1 MTPKERITLAFQNKK
16 PDRVPVS
23 PELWDVIPI
32 KVSGRPFYEFS
43 ATSFG
48 KFPLWK
54 AQLEAYKFFECE
66 AWIPVEP
73 GPSERQKSMV
83 SANSY
88 FINPDLIQT
97 DIIYKTSKGNLKEV
111 KHSVFDYDM
120 WSLKRPIEN
129 LFTDMPKYEEYF
141 FDDPS
146 NLDYETINEAYKETG
161 NYGICEGIV
170 GNTFFEFLTLA
181 REGGAVQVIFDLND
195 NPQFFKPIMER
206 YVDYLSEIAESI
218 IKNTKVDGIFLNCGS
233 SVLTVISPEMFKKWD
248 LPLIEKIGKIAKKY
262 NKIFHYHL
270 HGKGRA
276 FIDDLVNSGVNMI
289 CPFEKPPRGDFDI
302 IEIKQKYKD
311 NLAVKGNIDPFF
323 LEKASAQEIED
334 EVKKLITSIGKD
346 GGFTLASGDGV
357 LKNTPFEN
365 IKAMVDA
372 CKKYGNIY

>member
-73 GPSERQKSMV
+73 GPSERQKSIV

-334 EVKKLITSIGKD
+334 EVKKLVTSIGKD

>member
-97 DIIYKTSKGNLKEV
+97 DIIYKTSKGNLKEI

-120 WSLKRPIEN
+120 WSLKRPIED
-129 LFTDMPKYEEYF
+129 LFADMPKYEEYF

>member
-120 WSLKRPIEN
+120 WSLKRPIED

>member
-23 PELWDVIPI
+23 PELWDAIPI

-97 DIIYKTSKGNLKEV
+97 DIIYKTSKGNLKEI

-120 WSLKRPIEN
+120 WSLKRPIED
-129 LFTDMPKYEEYF
+129 LFADMPKYEEYF

>member
-16 PDRVPVS
+16 PDRIPVS

-120 WSLKRPIEN
+120 WSLKRPIED
-129 LFTDMPKYEEYF
+129 LFADMPKYEEYF

>member
-146 NLDYETINEAYKETG
+146 NLDYEIINEAYKETG

-334 EVKKLITSIGKD
+334 EVKKLVTSIGKD

-365 IKAMVDA
+365 IKVMVDA